1 MAKRNDYSGFLYHWI
16 KANPFMKD
24 NNRDYDAAFE
34 VLIKIINDGVIR
46 AGITIEIGGHE
57 CICFTESTKYTINE
71 DTSKYQPFG
80 FQLSKRSVF
89 SAGGRPVIYS
99 PIADKQLIDESIH
112 WRFMPF
118 DLDAKSEK
126 APYGIDFTWER
137 EWRLNEPELPL
148 DDVER
153 IYVPNEQYKKLL
165 IDRTNDIVHNTISE
179 DPSDY
184 YYGYPHPGVEEYIDS
199 IHDRIDVLIND

>member
-184 YYGYPHPGVEEYIDS
+184 YYGYPHPGVEAYIDS
-199 IHDRIDVLIND
+199 IHDRIDVLINN

>member
-184 YYGYPHPGVEEYIDS
+184 YYGYPHPGVEAYIDS